1 MTPTLERETALQR
14 LRVSRQAMA
23 ARVDE
28 IRAEIAGKGL
38 LGRILARRRHA
49 AALRM
54 MTQQMAAADDL
65 IGIMRREIV
74 LQRSRIAGRERAVR
88 EAAR

>member
-1 MTPTLERETALQR
+1 MTPTLEPETALQR

-38 LGRILARRRHA
+38 LG
-49 AALRM
+49 
-54 MTQQMAAADDL
+54 
-65 IGIMRREIV
+65 
-74 LQRSRIAGRERAVR
+74 ERK
-88 EAAR
+88 

>member
-1 MTPTLERETALQR
+1 MTPTLEPEIALQR

-38 LGRILARRRHA
+38 LGRFLARRQHA
-49 AALRM
+49 AALGM
-54 MTQQMAAADDL
+54 MTRL
-65 IGIMRREIV
+65 IESSDERIDALEFGIEV
-74 LQRSRIAGRERAVR
+74 QRAQVARQERAVR